1 MKKALALLTLAML
14 LSGCA
19 TTKVD
24 QLSVANRSVKLSILN
39 VIVFEKTTEGL
50 AVGGAEIIKGE

>member
-1 MKKALALLTLAML
+1 MKKIILAISIAALLC
-14 LSGCA
+14 GCA

-24 QLSVANRSVKLSILN
+24 SLSVANRSVKFSILN

-50 AVGGAEIIKGE
+50 EVGGAEIIEE

>member
-1 MKKALALLTLAML
+1 MKKIILAISLAAL

-24 QLSVANRSVKLSILN
+24 SLSVANRSVKFSILN

-50 AVGGAEIIKGE
+50 EVGGAEIIEE